1 MSNLK
6 PYNRLENPYNKLSF
20 FKFLLLSTAMIL
32 FFPWSILF
40 CLIFLGVEQTKL
52 IFLALVEDLAKT
64 ILGALIALIVVI
76 LIIIGSVKYFFIMW
90 NQPEPEEPKKVNSH
104 GYEIILRLNEINQSR
119 KLIDISD
126 YISSFD
132 NNTQ

>member
-52 IFLALVEDLAKT
+52 IFLALVEDIGKT

-76 LIIIGSVKYFFIMW
+76 LIIIGSIKYFLILW

-104 GYEIILRLNEINQSR
+104 GYEIILRVNDMNQSR

-126 YISSFD
+126 YLS
-132 NNTQ
+132 

>member
-52 IFLALVEDLAKT
+52 IFLALIEDIGKT

-76 LIIIGSVKYFFIMW
+76 LIIIGSIKYFLILW

-104 GYEIILRLNEINQSR
+104 GYEIILRVNDMNQSR

-126 YISSFD
+126 YLS
-132 NNTQ
+132 

>member
-52 IFLALVEDLAKT
+52 IFLALVEDIGKT

-76 LIIIGSVKYFFIMW
+76 LIIIGSIKYFLILW

-104 GYEIILRLNEINQSR
+104 GYEIILKVNDINQSR

-126 YISSFD
+126 YIS
-132 NNTQ
+132 

>member
-1 MSNLK
+1 MSNSK
-6 PYNRLENPYNKLSF
+6 PYNRLENPYNRLSF

-52 IFLALVEDLAKT
+52 IFLALLEDIGKT
-64 ILGALIALIVVI
+64 LLGALIAFIVVI
-76 LIIIGSVKYFFIMW
+76 FIIIGSIKYFFIMW

>member
-1 MSNLK
+1 VSNLK

-52 IFLALVEDLAKT
+52 IFLALVEDIGKT

-76 LIIIGSVKYFFIMW
+76 LIFIGSIKYFFIMW

-104 GYEIILRLNEINQSR
+104 GYEIILRVNDMNQSR

-126 YISSFD
+126 YIS
-132 NNTQ
+132 

>member
-52 IFLALVEDLAKT
+52 IFLALVEDIGKT

-76 LIIIGSVKYFFIMW
+76 LIIIGSIKYFLILW

-104 GYEIILRLNEINQSR
+104 GYEIILRVNDMNQSR

-126 YISSFD
+126 YIS
-132 NNTQ
+132 

>member
-1 MSNLK
+1 MSNSK
-6 PYNRLENPYNKLSF
+6 PYNRLENPYNKLGF

-52 IFLALVEDLAKT
+52 IFLALVEDIGKT

-76 LIIIGSVKYFFIMW
+76 LIIIGSIKYFLILW

-104 GYEIILRLNEINQSR
+104 GYEIILRVNDMNQSR

-126 YISSFD
+126 YIS
-132 NNTQ
+132 

>member
-52 IFLALVEDLAKT
+52 IFLALVEDIGKT
-64 ILGALIALIVVI
+64 ILGALMALIVVI
-76 LIIIGSVKYFFIMW
+76 LIIIGSIKYFFIMW

-104 GYEIILRLNEINQSR
+104 GYEIILKVNDINQSR

-126 YISSFD
+126 YIS
-132 NNTQ
+132 

>member
-52 IFLALVEDLAKT
+52 IFLALVEDIGKT

-76 LIIIGSVKYFFIMW
+76 LIIIGSIKYFLILW

-104 GYEIILRLNEINQSR
+104 GYEIILRVNDMNQSR
-119 KLIDISD
+119 KFIDISD
-126 YISSFD
+126 YIS
-132 NNTQ
+132 

>member
-64 ILGALIALIVVI
+64 ILGALIAFIVVI
-76 LIIIGSVKYFFIMW
+76 LIIIGSIKYFFIMW

-104 GYEIILRLNEINQSR
+104 GYEIILRVNDMNQSR
-119 KLIDISD
+119 KFIDISD
-126 YISSFD
+126 YIS
-132 NNTQ
+132 

>member
-52 IFLALVEDLAKT
+52 IFLALLEDIGKT

-76 LIIIGSVKYFFIMW
+76 LIIIGSIKYFFIMW

-104 GYEIILRLNEINQSR
+104 GYEIILRVNDMNQSR
-119 KLIDISD
+119 KFIDISD
-126 YISSFD
+126 YIS
-132 NNTQ
+132 

>member
-40 CLIFLGVEQTKL
+40 CLVFLGVEQTKL
-52 IFLALVEDLAKT
+52 IFLALVEDIGKT

-76 LIIIGSVKYFFIMW
+76 LIIIGSIKYFLILW

-104 GYEIILRLNEINQSR
+104 GYEIILRVNDMNQSR

-126 YISSFD
+126 YIS
-132 NNTQ
+132 

>member
-20 FKFLLLSTAMIL
+20 FKFLVLSTAMIL

-52 IFLALVEDLAKT
+52 IFLALVEDIGKT
-64 ILGALIALIVVI
+64 ILGALMALIVVI
-76 LIIIGSVKYFFIMW
+76 LIIIGSIKYFFIMW

-104 GYEIILRLNEINQSR
+104 GYEIILKVNDINQSR

-126 YISSFD
+126 YIS
-132 NNTQ
+132 

>member
-1 MSNLK
+1 VSNLK

-52 IFLALVEDLAKT
+52 IFLALVEDIGKT

-76 LIIIGSVKYFFIMW
+76 LIIIGSIKYFLILW

-104 GYEIILRLNEINQSR
+104 GYEIILRVNDMNQSR

-126 YISSFD
+126 YLS
-132 NNTQ
+132 

>member
-40 CLIFLGVEQTKL
+40 CLIFLGVEKTKL
-52 IFLALVEDLAKT
+52 IFLALVEDIGKT

-76 LIIIGSVKYFFIMW
+76 LIIIGSIKYFLILW

-104 GYEIILRLNEINQSR
+104 GYEIILKVNDINQSR

-126 YISSFD
+126 YIS
-132 NNTQ
+132 

>member
-52 IFLALVEDLAKT
+52 IFLALVEDIGKT

-76 LIIIGSVKYFFIMW
+76 LIIIGSIKYFLILW

-104 GYEIILRLNEINQSR
+104 GYEIILRVNDMNQSR

-126 YISSFD
+126 HIS
-132 NNTQ
+132 

>member
-52 IFLALVEDLAKT
+52 IFLALVEDIGKT

-76 LIIIGSVKYFFIMW
+76 LIFIGSIKYFFIMW

-104 GYEIILRLNEINQSR
+104 GYEIILRVNDMNQSR

-126 YISSFD
+126 YIS
-132 NNTQ
+132 

>member
-20 FKFLLLSTAMIL
+20 FKFLVLSTAMIL

-52 IFLALVEDLAKT
+52 IFLALVEDIGKT
-64 ILGALIALIVVI
+64 ILGALMALIVVI
-76 LIIIGSVKYFFIMW
+76 LIIIGSIKYFFIMW

>member
-104 GYEIILRLNEINQSR
+104 GYEIILRVNDMNQSR

-126 YISSFD
+126 YIS
-132 NNTQ
+132 

>member
-104 GYEIILRLNEINQSR
+104 GYDIILRVNDMNQSR

-126 YISSFD
+126 YIS
-132 NNTQ
+132 

>member
-1 MSNLK
+1 VSNLK

-52 IFLALVEDLAKT
+52 IFLALVEDIGKT

-76 LIIIGSVKYFFIMW
+76 LIIIGSIKYFFILW

-104 GYEIILRLNEINQSR
+104 GYEIILRVNDMNQSR

-126 YISSFD
+126 YIS
-132 NNTQ
+132 

>member
-52 IFLALVEDLAKT
+52 IFLALVEDIGKT
-64 ILGALIALIVVI
+64 ILGALMALIVVI
-76 LIIIGSVKYFFIMW
+76 LIIIGSIKYFFIMW

-104 GYEIILRLNEINQSR
+104 GYEIILRVNDMNQSR

-126 YISSFD
+126 YLS
-132 NNTQ
+132 

>member
-40 CLIFLGVEQTKL
+40 CLVFLGVEQTKL
-52 IFLALVEDLAKT
+52 IFLALVEDIGKT

-76 LIIIGSVKYFFIMW
+76 LIFIGSIKYFFIMW

-104 GYEIILRLNEINQSR
+104 GYEIILRVNDMNQSR

-126 YISSFD
+126 YIS
-132 NNTQ
+132 